1 MSALPLLLL
10 PALVQP
16 APAVPPPTGPWS
28 GAIELPGG
36 ALPLQVDFRNEG
48 AWTGALSIPAQ
59 GLKGFPLADL
69 KAEGSQV
76 RFRLAGLPGDPA
88 FRGQLQPDGSLKG
101 TFTQGGQGFPL
112 TLKPGALPTAPVPPA
127 APRSPEDR
135 EVVFPG
141 FNGVALKGSVRAA
154 QGHGHFAVL
163 MAGSGPTDRDW
174 SNPLIQDPRTGQRIP
189 SHGGRDLAAWLATQG
204 LGSLRWDKRFIGSQ
218 DPRLD
223 ISLDAQVGDLKAALA
238 FARTLPEAKGK
249 KLLLVGH
256 SEGALLSLLAAQ
268 GADAL
273 LLLGLPG
280 QTMAKT
286 IEAHVGAQLPPEQ
299 APANLAYLA
308 SVFQAVRED
317 KPQPAPSAQV
327 FPGLVQLGRSLMQ
340 SESLPFVKATLDLDP
355 WPLAARVTVP
365 LAAAWGDKDVQ
376 TPRPGLLPKG
386 FPGTVID
393 LKDANHLLK
402 REPRPRVDLSGPTA
416 GAAYGDDTPLAD
428 LTPLATWLKQLK

>member
-1 MSALPLLLL
+1 MSVLPLLLL
-10 PALVQP
+10 PALVQTAP
-16 APAVPPPTGPWS
+16 APPLPAGPWS
-28 GAIELPGG
+28 GALELPGG

-48 AWTGALSIPAQ
+48 TWTGALSIPAQ
-59 GLKGFPLADL
+59 GLKGFPLTDL

-88 FRGQLQPDGSLKG
+88 FQGQLQPDGSLKG
-101 TFTQGGQGFPL
+101 TFTQGGQSFPL
-112 TLKPGALPTAPVPPA
+112 TLKPGALPAAPAPAA
-127 APRSPEDR
+127 APRPPEDR
-135 EVVFPG
+135 EVAFPG

-174 SNPLIQDPRTGQRIP
+174 SNPLIRDPRTGQRIP
-189 SHGGRDLAAWLATQG
+189 SHGGRDLAAWLAAQG
-204 LGSLRWDKRFIGSQ
+204 LGSLRWDKRFIGAQ
-218 DPRLD
+218 DPKLD

-280 QTMAKT
+280 QTMART
-286 IEAHVGAQLPPEQ
+286 IEAQVRLQLPPEQ

-308 SVFQAVRED
+308 SVFQAIREA
-317 KPQPAPSAQV
+317 KPQPAGSPEV
-327 FPGLVQLGRSLMQ
+327 FPGLIQLGRGLMQ
-340 SESLPFVKATLDLDP
+340 PESLPFVKATLDLDP
-355 WPLAARVTVP
+355 WPLAARVALP

-376 TPRPGLLPKG
+376 TPRPDAVPQG

-402 REPRPRVDLSGPTA
+402 REPRPRVDLSGLNA
-416 GAAYGDDTPLAD
+416 GEAYGDDTPLAD
-428 LTPLATWLKQLK
+428 LTPLAAWLKQLK

>member
-1 MSALPLLLL
+1 MSLLTLLLL
-10 PALVQP
+10 PALVQTAP
-16 APAVPPPTGPWS
+16 APPLPTGPWS
-28 GAIELPGG
+28 GALELPGG
-36 ALPLQVDFRNEG
+36 ALPLQVDFRHEG
-48 AWTGALSIPAQ
+48 AWTATLSIPAQ

-88 FRGQLQPDGSLKG
+88 FQGQLQPDGSLKG
-101 TFTQGGQGFPL
+101 TFTQGGQSFPL
-112 TLKPGALPTAPVPPA
+112 TLKPGALPA
-127 APRSPEDR
+127 APPSAPAVKAPEDR
-135 EVVFPG
+135 EVTFPG
-141 FNGVALKGSVRAA
+141 FNGFPLKGSVRIA

-174 SNPLIQDPRTGQRIP
+174 SNPLIRDPRTGQRIP
-189 SHGGRDLAAWLATQG
+189 SHGGRDLAAWLASQG

-218 DPRLD
+218 DPKLD
-223 ISLDAQVGDLKAALA
+223 ISLDAQVGDLKAALV

-268 GADAL
+268 GADAA

-286 IEAHVGAQLPPEQ
+286 IEAQVRVQLPPDQ

-308 SVFQAVRED
+308 SVFQAIREA
-317 KPQPAPSAQV
+317 KPQPAGTDAV
-327 FPGLVQLGRSLMQ
+327 FPGLVQLGRGLMQ
-340 SESLPFVKATLDLDP
+340 AESLPFVKATLDLDP
-355 WPLAARVTVP
+355 WPLAARVALP

-376 TPRPGLLPKG
+376 TPKPAAIPPS
-386 FPGTVID
+386 FPGAVID

-402 REPRPRVDLSGPTA
+402 REPRPRLDLTGLNA
-416 GAAYGDDTPLAD
+416 GEAYGDDTPQAD
-428 LTPLATWLKQLK
+428 LTPLAAWLKQLK